1 MRVLFVK
8 QELSQ
13 VHIVTPVPGVTGTE
27 TYHPRYWC
35 ISGMQDQLCTG
46 MLDMVNRF
54 NFRPYIELTVMAGLR
69 MPDASTEWSGRV

>member
-46 MLDMVNRF
+46 MLDMVKSVQIQTIHRIDSHG
-54 NFRPYIELTVMAGLR
+54 RSE
-69 MPDASTEWSGRV
+69 DA